1 MTQCP
6 LAYADPCAKCAQYG
20 NCSPS
25 QAVQM
30 LAVVEDLLQELKK
43 MMQELLNKK

>member
-6 LAYADPCAKCAQYG
+6 LAFSDRCAECDWYG

-30 LAVVEDLLQELKK
+30 LAVVEDELQELKK
-43 MMQELLNKK
+43 MIQDLLDKK